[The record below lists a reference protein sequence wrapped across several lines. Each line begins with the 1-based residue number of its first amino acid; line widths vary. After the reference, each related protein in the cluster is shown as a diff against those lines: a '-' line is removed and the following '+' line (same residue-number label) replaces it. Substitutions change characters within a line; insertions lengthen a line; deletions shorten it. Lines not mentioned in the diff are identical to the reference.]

1 VTGTVVLLV
10 LAFPADDR
18 LDRRPMRSVNCATL
32 IRFIRS
38 LT

>member
-18 LDRRPMRSVNCATL
+18 LDHRLMRSVNGATPV
-32 IRFIRS
+32 
-38 LT
+38 